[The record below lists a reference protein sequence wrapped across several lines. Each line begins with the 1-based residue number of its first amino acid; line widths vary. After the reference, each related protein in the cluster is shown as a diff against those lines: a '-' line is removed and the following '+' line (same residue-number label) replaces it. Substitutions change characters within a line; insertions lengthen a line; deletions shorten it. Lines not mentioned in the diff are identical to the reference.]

1 MNILLKKEWKLLKK
15 DIEIN
20 REKIEPLILV
30 EIILNWSKKL
40 VDYKD
45 NKIRNDYMQY
55 IYYFQNLDIKEY
67 NFKERWYDFDNLFEN
82 MMLRIKDDTD
92 RLIYYYMIF

>member
-20 REKIEPLILV
+20 REKIVPLILV
-30 EIILNWSKKL
+30 EIILNWSKKII
-40 VDYKD
+40 DYKD

>member
-20 REKIEPLILV
+20 REKIVPLILV